1 LFESFSLSAW
11 VWRKRL
17 RRSKWTFELGH
28 RQGKAV
34 DVALTI
40 EVDFD
45 LKYE

>member
-1 LFESFSLSAW
+1 MGLEEEAAEG
-11 VWRKRL
+11 
-17 RRSKWTFELGH
+17 SKWTFEPGH
-28 RQGKAV
+28 RQGKAA

>member
-1 LFESFSLSAW
+1 MALEEGAAEAL
-11 VWRKRL
+11 
-17 RRSKWTFELGH
+17 SKWTFEPGH

-40 EVDFD
+40 EVDLD